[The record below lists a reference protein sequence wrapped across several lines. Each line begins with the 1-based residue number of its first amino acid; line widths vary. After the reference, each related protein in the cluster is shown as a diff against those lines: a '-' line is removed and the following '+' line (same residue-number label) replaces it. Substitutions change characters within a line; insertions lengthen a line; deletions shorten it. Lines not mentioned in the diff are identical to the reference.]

1 MTPHLLIVYSSSL
14 FARGLTHLL
23 TGRADCVVT
32 GTLPLAEFTLE
43 RMGEI
48 PAEVLVL
55 EGDEADPAI
64 AEAMRVLHGC
74 HDRLVLVRVNLS
86 APTLKVYRCD
96 LPMTAG
102 LDELADVL
110 RTLADQPAAPPHSIE
125 VVGGPV

>member
-1 MTPHLLIVYSSSL
+1 MMPHLLVVYSSSL
-14 FARGLTHLL
+14 FAKGLTHLL
-23 TGRADCVVT
+23 VGRADCVVA
-32 GTLPLAEFTLE
+32 GTLPLAEFTPE
-43 RMGEI
+43 RL
-48 PAEVLVL
+48 AELLADVLIL

-74 HDRLVLVRVNLS
+74 RDRLVLVRVNLS

-110 RTLADQPAAPPHSIE
+110 RTLADQPAAPPRSIQA
-125 VVGGPV
+125 VGGPA